1 MSRFTK
7 KSNSILKEIE
17 YQLIDEK
24 ENLSANE
31 GIKKI
36 QVLGTNKL
44 GKLEDIEEELGIDL
58 ITLFKALRNGI
69 WTNQE
74 QCYGDEK
81 QGKIRFFQVRLLL
94 EENAVGCIHNSMWK
108 GEEVIRTLYFKDY
121 GKTWALTK
129 EELENDN

>member
-1 MSRFTK
+1 MNRLTK
-7 KSNSILKEIE
+7 KAQFVRNLITGKEIK
-17 YQLIDEK
+17 YI
-24 ENLSANE
+24 SNE
-31 GIKKI
+31 SD
-36 QVLGTNKL
+36 QMCVDKL

-58 ITLFKALRNGI
+58 ITLFKALKDGI

-74 QCYGDEK
+74 QWYGDEK

-94 EENAVGCIHNSMWK
+94 EENAIGCIHNSMWK

>member
-1 MSRFTK
+1 MNRLTK
-7 KSNSILKEIE
+7 KAQFVRNLITGKEIK
-17 YQLIDEK
+17 YI
-24 ENLSANE
+24 SNE
-31 GIKKI
+31 SDQMCVDK
-36 QVLGTNKL
+36 LGT
-44 GKLEDIEEELGIDL
+44 LEDIEEELGIDL

-94 EENAVGCIHNSMWK
+94 EENALGCIHNSMWK
-108 GEEVIRTLYFKDY
+108 GKKVIRTLYFKDY